1 MREGE
6 LEEENS
12 AKESRKQRDNWAVQ
26 HKVMVAKG
34 PVSMCVSACVC
45 VCAVKVSLSLRELQ
59 LISKYGTC
67 SIIYFPVCVET
78 LSSPLHCVCLYERV
92 MGLRWDYSCLL
103 LQTRLVLSGR
113 AFDQ

>member
-1 MREGE
+1 MRGKRDQSEKLGKMREGE

-45 VCAVKVSLSLRELQ
+45 VQ
-59 LISKYGTC
+59 
-67 SIIYFPVCVET
+67 
-78 LSSPLHCVCLYERV
+78 
-92 MGLRWDYSCLL
+92 
-103 LQTRLVLSGR
+103 
-113 AFDQ
+113 

>member
-45 VCAVKVSLSLRELQ
+45 VCSKSKPLSERTAV
-59 LISKYGTC
+59 
-67 SIIYFPVCVET
+67 
-78 LSSPLHCVCLYERV
+78 
-92 MGLRWDYSCLL
+92 
-103 LQTRLVLSGR
+103 
-113 AFDQ
+113 DQ